1 METSGIL
8 RGTKRPVLA
17 TLTAHHLNNPS
28 RFGAN
33 QLDRQPYTDEPSLSV
48 LKKVQGFSLF

>member
-8 RGTKRPVLA
+8 GGTKRPMLA

-33 QLDRQPYTDEPSLSV
+33 QLDRQPYTGEPSLSV